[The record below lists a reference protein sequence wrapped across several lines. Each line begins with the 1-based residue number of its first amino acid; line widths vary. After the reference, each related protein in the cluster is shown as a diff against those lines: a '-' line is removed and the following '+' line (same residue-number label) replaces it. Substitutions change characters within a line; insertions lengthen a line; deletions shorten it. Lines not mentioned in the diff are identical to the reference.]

1 MNNNQVSDVKKDDVS
16 QWVTFTLDQEIYGIR
31 VLKVQEIQRYCEIS
45 SIPGASPH
53 VLGIINLRGNVI
65 CVIDTRAKF
74 GLPTFEVTDNSRIVI
89 LETNKSVIGLLVDGV
104 DEVMSIKQSEM
115 NDAPNVGSNESAPF
129 IESVCNRN
137 KELLILL
144 NVESILTDE
153 EWVEVASL

>member
-65 CVIDTRAKF
+65 PEQSLVYLLLR
-74 GLPTFEVTDNSRIVI
+74 LPTIAV
-89 LETNKSVIGLLVDGV
+89 LLFLKP
-104 DEVMSIKQSEM
+104 IK
-115 NDAPNVGSNESAPF
+115 V
-129 IESVCNRN
+129 
-137 KELLILL
+137 
-144 NVESILTDE
+144 
-153 EWVEVASL
+153 SLGFWLMALMR